1 VGGEDVHRG
10 PVRLGTLLPKA
21 HLALRR
27 QGRPAGG
34 MGVPT
39 HCISRDAGRASS
51 KLTRASNRMSV
62 LTPEP
67 FASLLIDIA
76 SRVR

>member
-1 VGGEDVHRG
+1 
-10 PVRLGTLLPKA
+10 
-21 HLALRR
+21 
-27 QGRPAGG
+27 